1 MTNDHKSS
9 LSDLTALSLFPF
21 VAPVVASSTGGIL
34 AAVLPNPHQAM
45 ATLIVCYILWGLGFP
60 FAMIILSSYFQRL
73 AVHKLPPREII
84 VTVFLPISPFGQGGF
99 GFALHFSPYTLTSY
113 PLMQIGQCSSA
124 S

>member
-45 ATLIVCYILWGLGFP
+45 ATLVVCYILWGLGFP
-60 FAMIILSSYFQRL
+60 FAMIILSSYFQRWRCINCRRARSSSL
-73 AVHKLPPREII
+73 CS
-84 VTVFLPISPFGQGGF
+84 FLSVPSGKGVLGSLFTSP
-99 GFALHFSPYTLTSY
+99 HIP
-113 PLMQIGQCSSA
+113 
-124 S
+124 